1 MLGIELNRRHISQAT
16 SVPASTLNS
25 WRAELSPFKER
36 GTVQKSASKY
46 SVIDLEFF
54 FLISILRGEFDLSV
68 KKISLFSNSLYQI
81 LKERRYLKSNSFIYI
96 DVKKNRCVLTN
107 DVYEGIYLDINLVDK
122 RVNEYLK
129 PSYSSQFSFEL
140 AEYDDNNS

>member
-1 MLGIELNRRHISQAT
+1 
-16 SVPASTLNS
+16 
-25 WRAELSPFKER
+25 
-36 GTVQKSASKY
+36 
-46 SVIDLEFF
+46 
-54 FLISILRGEFDLSV
+54 ILRGEFDLSV